1 VVGQFEIMRVE
12 VVTVK
17 TGVMNPRGEY
27 FAELKLIPLR
37 IHPVDAFLNSCADCL
52 IPAHQRT
59 RQLFPQFHVNSI
71 DASVLLSYHY
81 RLGLRHTVALLGA
94 AVALS
99 TFALGIHWIP
109 DIVAGVAVGI
119 VSVEVASR
127 LERAY
132 LRRRRNVPAFAASA
146 AAVDERLRA
155 SG

>member
-1 VVGQFEIMRVE
+1 
-12 VVTVK
+12 
-17 TGVMNPRGEY
+17 
-27 FAELKLIPLR
+27 
-37 IHPVDAFLNSCADCL
+37 
-52 IPAHQRT
+52 
-59 RQLFPQFHVNSI
+59 
-71 DASVLLSYHY
+71 
-81 RLGLRHTVALLGA
+81 VALLGA